1 MRLKVDGLEVEMPPG
16 TSVKDAAMKAGI
28 RIPGLCDHP
37 DLEPYGG
44 CRLCLVEI
52 DGIRGYPS

>member
-16 TSVKDAAMKAGI
+16 TSVKDAAMRAGI

-44 CRLCLVEI
+44 CRLCFVEI
-52 DGIRGYPS
+52 DGI